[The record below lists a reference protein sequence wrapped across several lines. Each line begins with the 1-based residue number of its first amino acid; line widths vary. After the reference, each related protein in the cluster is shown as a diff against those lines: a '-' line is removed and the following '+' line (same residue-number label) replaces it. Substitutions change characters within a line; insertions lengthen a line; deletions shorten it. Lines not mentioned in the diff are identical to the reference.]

1 MYGGNA
7 EMQFWPGTKRI
18 CGDTGEGG
26 DDDYTLCKYY
36 GPSPHEE
43 HHALWH
49 VHDPVKP
56 GRGGG
61 YLGSHR
67 SSEWRLYPNAGSL
80 LTGNNV
86 SLGSRITNNAHRRSA
101 SIKRH
106 INLTMCLWG
115 CHFSDKSGTIS
126 GPDSLATVANLL
138 NEKIFKTFSIH
149 IHFNLFDRLSLGHH

>member
-26 DDDYTLCKYY
+26 GNDYTRCKYY

-43 HHALWH
+43 HHALWD

-56 GRGGG
+56 GRSGG
-61 YLGSHR
+61 YLRSHR
-67 SSEWRLYPNAGSL
+67 SSGRCLYPNARSL

-86 SLGSRITNNAHRRSA
+86 SLGSRITGNAYRWPA
-101 SIKRH
+101 GIK
-106 INLTMCLWG
+106 
-115 CHFSDKSGTIS
+115 
-126 GPDSLATVANLL
+126 
-138 NEKIFKTFSIH
+138 
-149 IHFNLFDRLSLGHH
+149 